1 MNGINSNHC
10 GSIAVLTVVFL
21 SLNDPHI
28 CRDETNPCMRT
39 ENKHMYTDSTEILY
53 SCMILLFS
61 LTWWN
66 EGKAGTGV
74 VICDFMISYFYRQ
87 DSFQSCKGGGAMG
100 PLPNL
105 AVLLFS
111 FLDIGLLSSP
121 SRTGARTGDM
131 TSPLPDM
138 GPTRVSVIP

>member
-53 SCMILLFS
+53 SCMILLFFFD
-61 LTWWN
+61 LV
-66 EGKAGTGV
+66 E
-74 VICDFMISYFYRQ
+74 RRE
-87 DSFQSCKGGGAMG
+87 
-100 PLPNL
+100 
-105 AVLLFS
+105 
-111 FLDIGLLSSP
+111 
-121 SRTGARTGDM
+121 SRDWGSD
-131 TSPLPDM
+131 L
-138 GPTRVSVIP
+138 